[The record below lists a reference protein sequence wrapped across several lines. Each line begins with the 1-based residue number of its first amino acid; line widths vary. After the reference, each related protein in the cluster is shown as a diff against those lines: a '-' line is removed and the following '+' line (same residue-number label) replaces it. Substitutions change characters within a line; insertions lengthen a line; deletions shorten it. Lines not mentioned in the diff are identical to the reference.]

1 MSKRLTLSKFWT
13 ALFRQSSMPSKT
25 ATSTKSAAKE
35 SPNNLYYYDARIGKR
50 RWVPTTSDTSEPFQP
65 TEAPFSLLSWNV
77 DFSAPLVVRRFQ
89 AVLTHLE
96 QLLSP
101 HLTSPSPGPTI
112 ILLQEIHNSC
122 FQSLLANAFI
132 REFYK
137 LTNVT
142 SRQSYSTVTLVP
154 KSLAVLVSSVS
165 RIPFPET
172 RMQRDCLYVD
182 LDIPLPESTSETKV
196 LRLRIANT
204 HLESLSGF
212 GDTAKPKQL
221 AVIGKLLTAA
231 KVDGGLVAG
240 DMNCIS
246 PSDQNTPEE
255 VGLSDAW
262 LATTARPAESG
273 AEDVVDE
280 ADTGEAEG
288 HTWGY
293 QPKCEYPPRRLDKI
307 LTVGKLKAVDIRRV
321 GVGLKLEDRDAW
333 VSDHYGL
340 LAKIVLCP

>member
-1 MSKRLTLSKFWT
+1 MSKRPTLSKFWT
-13 ALFRQSSMPSKT
+13 TLFRQSLMPSKT
-25 ATSTKSAAKE
+25 AASKKSAAKE
-35 SPNNLYYYDARIGKR
+35 SLNSLYYYDARIGKR
-50 RWVPTTSDTSEPFQP
+50 RWVPTTTGASESFQP
-65 TEAPFSLLSWNV
+65 TEAPCSLLSWNV

-101 HLTSPSPGPTI
+101 HLASPPLGPTI

-122 FQSLLANAFI
+122 FQSLLTNAFI

-137 LTNVT
+137 LTNIT

-154 KSLAVLVSSVS
+154 KSLAALVSSVS

-182 LDIPLPESTSETKV
+182 LDILLPESTSKTKV

-212 GDTAKPKQL
+212 GDTARPKQL
-221 AVIGKLLTAA
+221 AVIGKLLTAD

-255 VGLSDAW
+255 VGLTDAW
-262 LATTARPAESG
+262 LGTARPTESG
-273 AEDVVDE
+273 AEDLVDE

-307 LTVGKLKAVDIRRV
+307 LTVGKLKAVDIQRV

-340 LAKIVLCP
+340 LAKIVVSP